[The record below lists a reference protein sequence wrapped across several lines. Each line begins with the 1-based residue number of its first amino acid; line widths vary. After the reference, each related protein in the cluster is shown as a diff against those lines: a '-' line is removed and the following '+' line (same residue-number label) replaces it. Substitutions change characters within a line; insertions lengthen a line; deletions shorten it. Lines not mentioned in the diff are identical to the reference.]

1 MWQCT
6 ISRMAPPTI
15 PTEVKRRRGTLRKDR
30 TPAVT
35 GVVLTERAPL
45 DVEPISPL
53 EPEGRKAWFHFL
65 ATAVW
70 IGRSDLYALKMLCE
84 AIDRREAF
92 AKELAG
98 GTLMLETSTGYS
110 YINPAAV
117 GLKQTEEQIAKWMSV
132 LGLTPSSR
140 GALGVAE
147 VKAASTLDKLAS
159 RRKTAAGAEVKQ
171 PAGAR
176 VALRAALPT
185 ARQRR
190 AAENDGEGEPL

>member
-30 TPAVT
+30 TPPAAS
-35 GVVLTERAPL
+35 GVVLVERAGI
-45 DVEPISPL
+45 DAEPIAPL
-53 EPEGRKAWFHFL
+53 EPAGHEAWYHFL
-65 ATAVW
+65 KTAVW

-92 AKELAG
+92 AKELAS

-117 GLKQTEEQIAKWMSV
+117 GLKQTEEAIAKWMSV

-159 RRKTAAGAEVKQ
+159 KRRAAAATKL
-171 PAGAR
+171 PAGR
-176 VALRAALPT
+176 RAVLPT

-190 AAENDGEGEPL
+190 VAEEDGEGEPL

>member
-1 MWQCT
+1 MWQGT

-30 TPAVT
+30 TPDPAS
-35 GVVLTERAPL
+35 GVVVLVERAGL
-45 DVEPISPL
+45 DAEPIAPL
-53 EPEGRKAWFHFL
+53 EPAGEEAWRHFL

-92 AKELAG
+92 ARELAS
-98 GTLMLETSTGYS
+98 GTLMLESSTGYS

-117 GLKQTEEQIAKWMSV
+117 GLKQTEEAIAKWMSV

-159 RRKTAAGAEVKQ
+159 KRRAAAATKL
-171 PAGAR
+171 PAGR
-176 VALRAALPT
+176 RAALPT

-190 AAENDGEGEPL
+190 AAAEDGESEPL